1 MALLVCRDC
10 QGKVSSTAMTC
21 VHCGNLLRVQKPG
34 FLGLVVRILYFLF
47 TVALVIITFGALRFA
62 QPLDSRALM
71 IPLAAFGIW
80 FAVSVSLAVLLY
92 VTRLGR
98 IVRVDGATDGDPPTI
113 GGGWSSQG
121 RKDVSF

>member
-1 MALLVCRDC
+1 M
-10 QGKVSSTAMTC
+10 
-21 VHCGNLLRVQKPG
+21 QKPG